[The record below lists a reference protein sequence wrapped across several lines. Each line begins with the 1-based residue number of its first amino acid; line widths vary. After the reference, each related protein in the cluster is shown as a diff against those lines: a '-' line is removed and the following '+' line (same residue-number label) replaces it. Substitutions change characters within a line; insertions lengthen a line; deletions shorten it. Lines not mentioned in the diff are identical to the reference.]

1 VKPGWLKRRFGLH
14 ARRVAVR
21 TRMPWY
27 LRWLAHGFL
36 VVSIVGLVWIS
47 FDLRGS
53 DAFVDGEDE
62 GVVTGLRSQIADLEK
77 ANASL
82 KSELTVLER
91 QRQIERA
98 SYADLARQVK
108 ELTHENARLREDVA
122 LVQAISAA
130 DSKVEGVKVSS
141 ARVEPNS
148 VPGEYIY
155 RIVLLQT
162 GSRSKHFH
170 GHYQLVVNLLHN
182 GERRGM
188 TLPGPGN
195 SGDAPYKLDFRV
207 HQRIDGTFRVDPAAV
222 VRSIELR
229 VFEGRQSQP
238 KLMQTVTLS

>member
-21 TRMPWY
+21 THMPWY
-27 LRWLAHGFL
+27 LRWLARGF
-36 VVSIVGLVWIS
+36 VAVSVIVLVWIVLEPS
-47 FDLRGS
+47 RSTALVGGQGESALTDLRN
-53 DAFVDGEDE
+53 
-62 GVVTGLRSQIADLEK
+62 QIAEREK
-77 ANASL
+77 ANAAL

-98 SYADLARQVK
+98 SYDDLARQVK

-130 DSKVEGVKVSS
+130 DSKVDGVKVSS
-141 ARVEPNS
+141 ARIEPNS

-162 GSRSKHFH
+162 GSRAKQFH
-170 GHYQLVVNLLHN
+170 GRYQLVVNLLHN

-188 TLPGPGN
+188 TLPGPGD
-195 SGDAPYKLDFRV
+195 SGDAPYQLDFRV
-207 HQRIDGTFRVDPAAV
+207 HQRIDGTFRVDPGAV
-222 VRSIELR
+222 VRSVELR

>member
-1 VKPGWLKRRFGLH
+1 MKPGWLKRRFGLH
-14 ARRVAVR
+14 TRRVAVR
-21 TRMPWY
+21 SSVAWY

-36 VVSIVGLVWIS
+36 ALSIAALAWIAVDRVGSGALFS
-47 FDLRGS
+47 
-53 DAFVDGEDE
+53 GEDE
-62 GVVTGLRSQIADLEK
+62 SVASALRNQIAEMEK
-77 ANASL
+77 VNAGL

-98 SYADLARQVK
+98 SYADLVRQVK

-130 DSKVEGVKVSS
+130 DSKLAGVKVSS
-141 ARVEPNS
+141 ARVEPNA
-148 VPGEYIY
+148 VPGEYVY

-162 GSRSKHFH
+162 GPRSKHFR

-188 TLPGPGN
+188 TLPGPGD
-195 SGDAPYKLDFRV
+195 SADAPYQLDFRV

-222 VRSIELR
+222 VRSVELR

>member
-1 VKPGWLKRRFGLH
+1 M
-14 ARRVAVR
+14 A
-21 TRMPWY
+21 WY
-27 LRWLAHGFL
+27 LRWLAYGFL
-36 VVSIVGLVWIS
+36 ALSVVGIVWIAL
-47 FDLRGS
+47 DRVGS
-53 DAFVDGEDE
+53 EIFSSGEDDSS
-62 GVVTGLRSQIADLEK
+62 VIALRSQVADLEK
-77 ANASL
+77 VNAGL

-98 SYADLARQVK
+98 SYEDLARQVK
-108 ELTHENARLREDVA
+108 QLTNENARLREDVA
-122 LVQAISAA
+122 LVEAISA
-130 DSKVEGVKVSS
+130 DSKVAGVKVSS

-162 GSRSKHFH
+162 GSRSRHFR

-188 TLPGPGN
+188 TLPGPGD
-195 SGDAPYKLDFRV
+195 GADAPYQLDFRV

-222 VRSIELR
+222 VVSVELR

>member
-1 VKPGWLKRRFGLH
+1 M
-14 ARRVAVR
+14 A
-21 TRMPWY
+21 WY
-27 LRWLAHGFL
+27 LRWIAHGFL
-36 VVSIVGLVWIS
+36 ALSVVGIIWIALDRVGSEVFSSGEDDSSLVA
-47 FDLRGS
+47 LRGQ
-53 DAFVDGEDE
+53 V
-62 GVVTGLRSQIADLEK
+62 ADLEK
-77 ANASL
+77 VNAGL

-98 SYADLARQVK
+98 SYEDLARQVK
-108 ELTHENARLREDVA
+108 QLTNENARLREDAA
-122 LVQAISAA
+122 LVQAISA
-130 DSKVEGVKVSS
+130 DSKVAGVKVSS

-162 GSRSKHFH
+162 GSRSKHFR

-188 TLPGPGN
+188 TLPGPGD
-195 SGDAPYKLDFRV
+195 SADAPYQLDFRV

-222 VRSIELR
+222 VVSVELR